1 MDSNEQRRKKLLLLG
16 AALII
21 ILTAIVIYFVFFREQ
36 RVERPDPTFGEPGDI
51 REAVRTQRELDR
63 GRRTGIFSP
72 EARLRLLS
80 EEPVSGAT
88 SIMIDEKE
96 IVRFN
101 ERETGHVFDI
111 DLENLEKERI
121 SNTTIPRIHK
131 SLWTADGESVILR
144 YLDEDNRT
152 IKTYVANLEE
162 SAEEPRE
169 GETPFRLDGEFLPDN
184 ITELVLSPDRSRIFW
199 LTETPR
205 GATGTISNPDGT
217 RATTLITTPFSEWL
231 PQWAMSGAL
240 SLTTKAS
247 GYARGFLYNVSI
259 ARPSLE
265 RVVGNVSG
273 LTTNMSPDGE
283 YALYSEGRENS
294 LSTFLFN
301 TRTKE
306 TVRLTIRTIPE
317 KCVWTEEFAY
327 CGIPLEV
334 PRGMYPDFW
343 YQGRVLFTDEIFSIN
358 LENGRATRV
367 YAPAYSDRESIDIYR
382 PFISTSG
389 NYLVF
394 NNKRDMSLW
403 AFSINE

>member
-1 MDSNEQRRKKLLLLG
+1 MDSNEQKRKKLLLLG
-16 AALII
+16 AALIV
-21 ILTAIVIYFVFFREQ
+21 ILTAIVIYFVFFRDAQ
-36 RVERPDPTFGEPGDI
+36 VERPDPTFGEPGDI
-51 REAVRTQRELDR
+51 REAVRTERELDR
-63 GRRTGIFSP
+63 ERRTGIFSP

-80 EEPVSGAT
+80 EDPVSGAT
-88 SIMIDEKE
+88 SIMIEERE

-101 ERETGHVFDI
+101 EWETGHVFDI

-131 SLWTADGESVILR
+131 SLWTADGEGVILR

-152 IKTYVANLEE
+152 IKTYSARLEE

-184 ITELVLSPDRSRIFW
+184 ITELVISPDRNRIFW

-205 GATGTISNPDGT
+205 GATGTISNPNGT
-217 RATTLITTPFSEWL
+217 RATTLITTPFTEWL
-231 PQWAMSGAL
+231 PQWAMNGAL

-247 GYARGFLYNVSI
+247 GHAQGFLYNVPI

-265 RVVGNVSG
+265 RIVGNIRG
-273 LTTNMSPDGE
+273 LTANTSPDGE
-283 YALYSEGRENS
+283 RVLYSEGRENS

-301 TRTKE
+301 TQTRE
-306 TVRLTIRTIPE
+306 TVRLTVRTIPE

-327 CGIPLEV
+327 CGIPLEI

-358 LENGRATRV
+358 LEDGRATRV
-367 YAPAYSDRESIDIYR
+367 YAPEFSDREIIDIYR
-382 PFISTSG
+382 PFLSTSG
-389 NYLVF
+389 NYLIF
-394 NNKRDMSLW
+394 NDKNDMSLW
-403 AFSINE
+403 AFSIRE